1 MELELALYFL
11 IVFMGLQ
18 GLYRFSES
26 VSLALLTTGN
36 LLILVYSFTN
46 KEWALLLLTVMMMV
60 AQLTRVMGEDRR

>member
-11 IVFMGLQ
+11 IVFMGLL

-36 LLILVYSFTN
+36 ILILVYSFTH
-46 KEWALLLLTVMMMV
+46 KEFALLFLTIMMMV
-60 AQLTRVMGEDRR
+60 AQLTRVLGEKKR